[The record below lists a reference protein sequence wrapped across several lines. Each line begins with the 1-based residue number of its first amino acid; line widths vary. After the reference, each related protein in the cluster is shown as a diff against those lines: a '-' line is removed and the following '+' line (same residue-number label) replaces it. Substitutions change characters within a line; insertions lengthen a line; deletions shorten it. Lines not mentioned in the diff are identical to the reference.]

1 MSAAGGQESI
11 DGQVAYDGDGLVP
24 CVVQDWSS
32 GEVLTLAYMNEEAL
46 RRTRATGELHL
57 WSRSRGEQWHKGETS
72 GNVQS
77 VRSLRL
83 DCDGDTLLALVEPAG
98 PACHTGK
105 RTCFHRGE
113 LEPPAPFQTLTALER
128 TVTERARERPAGSY
142 TVALLDDPQRIGEK
156 VMEEAEEVARAA
168 REESAQR
175 VDEEAAGARSR
186 TPSGCS
192 MAVAPRAAGAPAEDP
207 PRAGSPAVGAGTP
220 EGFAGAIEPDLQRA
234 CELARAYNLIP
245 LSYSFIEDCETP
257 VSAFLKLRALAPGE
271 PTFLLESADQ
281 GQRVGRWSFIGFRP
295 RAVLRWSL
303 ADGGDPYRLA
313 AERVAAFKQAPMDG
327 GKADGGRAPFLGG
340 AVGFFGYD
348 LVRTVEPLGD
358 PPGGL
363 DSDSLGLPDMALMFS
378 DALVAFD
385 HLKHT
390 VTILANADLQAE
402 PDIERAYAQAARTIA
417 EVRGALAGPVPR
429 GEPIAADE
437 RTPPQFQSNMSRER
451 FEAMVERVVQYIYA
465 GDAFQVVPSQR
476 WSAPTPVEA
485 FSIYRGLR
493 AVNPSPYMYFL
504 DFGDFQIAGASP
516 EPLLTVNGRHV
527 STKPIAGTR
536 PRGANPEED
545 RRIEAEL
552 LADEKERAEHVM
564 LVDLGRNDLGRVCEY
579 GSVKVDELM
588 EIESYSHVMHIVS
601 SVSGTL
607 REGVGAMDALRSVLP
622 AGTLS
627 GAPKVRAMQIID
639 ELEPV
644 KRGGYGGAVGYLS
657 YAGDLDTAI
666 HIRTVVVKDGVAHV
680 QAGGGTVAQA
690 RPEYEYEESVAK
702 STAAMRAI
710 ELACAQPDWP

>member
-1 MSAAGGQESI
+1 
-11 DGQVAYDGDGLVP
+11 
-24 CVVQDWSS
+24 
-32 GEVLTLAYMNEEAL
+32 
-46 RRTRATGELHL
+46 
-57 WSRSRGEQWHKGETS
+57 
-72 GNVQS
+72 
-77 VRSLRL
+77 
-83 DCDGDTLLALVEPAG
+83 
-98 PACHTGK
+98 
-105 RTCFHRGE
+105 
-113 LEPPAPFQTLTALER
+113 
-128 TVTERARERPAGSY
+128 
-142 TVALLDDPQRIGEK
+142 
-156 VMEEAEEVARAA
+156 
-168 REESAQR
+168 
-175 VDEEAAGARSR
+175 
-186 TPSGCS
+186 
-192 MAVAPRAAGAPAEDP
+192 MAVAPKAAGAPAEDP
-207 PRAGSPAVGAGTP
+207 PTAGSPGGGAGAP
-220 EGFAGAIEPDLQRA
+220 PGFAGAIEPDLQRA

-257 VSAFLKLRALAPGE
+257 VSAFLKLRSLAPGE

-295 RAVLRWSL
+295 RAVMRWSL

-313 AERVAAFKQAPMDG
+313 AERMAAFKQAPMEG
-327 GKADGGRAPFLGG
+327 GQADGGRAPFLGG

-363 DSDSLGLPDMALMFS
+363 DCDPLGLPDMALMFS

-390 VTILANADLQAE
+390 VTILANADLSKIGQQAE
-402 PDIERAYAQAARTIA
+402 PDIERAYAQAARTIG
-417 EVRGALAGPVPR
+417 EVRCALAGPVPR
-429 GEPIAADE
+429 GEPIAPDA

-451 FEAMVERVVQYIYA
+451 FEAMVERIVQYIYA

-536 PRGANPEED
+536 PRGASPEED

-710 ELACAQPDWP
+710 ELACQQPDWP